1 LAAIGGYRGQGRSYK
16 TLFLSRNRLMPYSAA
31 LIRKVRAHIGDG
43 GIIAYA
49 AESCYGLGCDPRNAR
64 AVRRLLKLKS
74 RPQSKGLILIAD
86 RYSRLRRYVL
96 PPTAEQSRPLDQT
109 WPGPHTW
116 LMPASRL
123 TPRWLRGQHESI
135 AVRVTAHPDAAE
147 LCRALG
153 TALVSTS
160 ANYVGMRPL
169 KTYAACVKAFGQSV
183 LVLPGRVGIRKAPS
197 TIQNLL
203 TGTIIRP

>member
-1 LAAIGGYRGQGRSYK
+1 
-16 TLFLSRNRLMPYSAA
+16 MPYSAA
-31 LIRKVRAHIGDG
+31 LIRKVRAHLRGD

-49 AESCYGLGCDPRNAR
+49 TESCYGLGCDPRNAR
-64 AVRRLLKLKS
+64 AVRRLLQLKG

-96 PPTAEQSRPLDQT
+96 PPTAEQSRQLDQT

-116 LMPASRL
+116 LMSASRH
-123 TPRWLRGQHESI
+123 TPRWLRGRHESI

-160 ANYVGMRPL
+160 ANRAGLKPL
-169 KTYAACVKAFGQSV
+169 KTRSACVKAFGQSV
-183 LVLPGRVGIRKAPS
+183 LVLPGRVGGRKTPS
-197 TIQNLL
+197 TIQHLL
-203 TGTIIRP
+203 TGKIIRP

>member
-1 LAAIGGYRGQGRSYK
+1 
-16 TLFLSRNRLMPYSAA
+16 MPYSAA
-31 LIRKVRAHIGDG
+31 LIRKVRAHLSGD

-49 AESCYGLGCDPRNAR
+49 TESCYGLGCDPRNAR
-64 AVRRLLKLKS
+64 AVRRLLQLKG

-96 PPTAEQSRPLDQT
+96 PPTAEQSRQLDQT

-116 LMPASRL
+116 LMPASRH
-123 TPRWLRGQHESI
+123 TPHWLRGRHKSI

-160 ANYVGMRPL
+160 ANRAGLKPL
-169 KTYAACVKAFGQSV
+169 TTYAACTKAFGQSV
-183 LVLPGRVGIRKAPS
+183 LVLPGRVGARKTPS
-197 TIQNLL
+197 TIQHLL
-203 TGTIIRP
+203 TGRIIRP